1 MTLKEFSEALNL
13 NLAPNGVQIISYGTA
28 QVATFVRQ
36 GEAVAEFLKMKR
48 SLV

>member
-1 MTLKEFSEALNL
+1 MIRMSYKNLEL
-13 NLAPNGVQIISYGTA
+13 NLAPNGVWVISYGTA
-28 QVATFVRQ
+28 QVASFIRQ

>member
-1 MTLKEFSEALNL
+1 MIRMSYKTLQL
-13 NLAPNGVQIISYGTA
+13 NLASNGVWVISYGTA

-36 GEAVAEFLKMKR
+36 GEAVAEFLRMKR